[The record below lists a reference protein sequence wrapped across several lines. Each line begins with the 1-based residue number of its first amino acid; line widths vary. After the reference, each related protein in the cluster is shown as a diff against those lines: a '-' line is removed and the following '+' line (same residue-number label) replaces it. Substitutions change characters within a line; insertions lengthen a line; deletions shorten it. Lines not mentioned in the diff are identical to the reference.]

1 MLTGPTNPAR
11 HPAQQRDQQAK
22 RQQCERRRSP
32 IVLKISATNI
42 SMIQMDIKK
51 PTYRDRPTDKPL
63 SFSWSWRPKSLQ
75 QLDDA
80 IRLTTRIRD
89 VRVVRGF
96 ILGLAI
102 KVFRED
108 PERWISYSRNKNSYR
123 WAMRWRYWSVRNM
136 YASMISAFDQLAA
149 ADLIEN
155 HIVPRGN
162 LGEQS
167 RFRATPKLMALVEE
181 RRISLILDRPEII
194 ILRDADK
201 QPISYV
207 ETRETER
214 MRRALEE
221 YNEAAASVDVC
232 VAGQKIIE
240 GDPLVVGETRTG
252 AATLQA
258 YRMFNESFR
267 FGGRFYGQST
277 QNIPKELRATIT
289 INDSDTDEPDFPSL
303 HPQLLYALVGRH
315 LPHDPYD
322 LDGWDRPTV
331 KRAFNIMLNAKT
343 PSSAMLA
350 VAKTMGG
357 YRAGLR
363 EKAKRLIAEIERKHA
378 PVAEH
383 FGGGIGLRLQRTDS
397 DIAARVLAKSGREGE
412 FLLSLHDGFRSRRQ
426 YADRTREIMDEC
438 YEKVVG
444 KSPAIPTSKRKGDL
458 QIWSPVV
465 AAGGGWRRRV
475 GGGGGV
481 SGGG

>member
-1 MLTGPTNPAR
+1 
-11 HPAQQRDQQAK
+11 
-22 RQQCERRRSP
+22 
-32 IVLKISATNI
+32 
-42 SMIQMDIKK
+42 MDIKK
-51 PTYRDRPTDKPL
+51 PTFRDRPTDKVL
-63 SFSWSWRPKSLQ
+63 SFSWSWRPKSLE

-80 IRLTTRIRD
+80 IRLTGRIRD

-96 ILGLAI
+96 ILGRAI

-108 PERWISYSRNKNSYR
+108 PERWISYSRNKDWYR
-123 WAMRWRYWSVRNM
+123 WAMRGRYWPVRNM
-136 YASMISAFDQLAA
+136 YASMISAVDQLAA

-155 HIVPRGN
+155 HIVPQGN

-167 RFRATPKLMALVEE
+167 RLRATLKLMALVEE
-181 RRISLILDRPEII
+181 NRISLILDRPEII

-201 QPISYV
+201 HPISYE
-207 ETRETER
+207 ETRETWR

-221 YNEAAASVDVC
+221 YNEAAAVLHVC

-240 GDPLVVGETRTG
+240 GEPLIVGETRTG

-289 INDSDTDEPDFPSL
+289 INGSPTEEPDFPSL

-315 LPHDPYD
+315 LPRDPYD
-322 LDGWDRPTV
+322 LEGWDRPTV

-343 PSSAMLA
+343 PGSAELA
-350 VAKTMGG
+350 VAETIGG
-357 YRAGLR
+357 FTRGHR
-363 EKAKRLIAEIERKHA
+363 EQAKRLIAEIEHKHA
-378 PVAEH
+378 PVAEY
-383 FGGGIGLRLQRTDS
+383 FGSGIGLRLQRIDS
-397 DIAARVLAKSGREGE
+397 DIAARVLAKSGRDGE

-438 YEKVVG
+438 YAKVVG
-444 KSPAIPTSKRKGDL
+444 QAPAISTLKRKANL

-465 AAGGGWRRRV
+465 PGGWLVARASPAPGFCGGVLAPRSGVFGCCWRVLFRLCGRCGASRV
-475 GGGGGV
+475 GLKKIRSFFV
-481 SGGG
+481 SLG

>member
-1 MLTGPTNPAR
+1 
-11 HPAQQRDQQAK
+11 
-22 RQQCERRRSP
+22 
-32 IVLKISATNI
+32 V
-42 SMIQMDIKK
+42 DIKR
-51 PTYRDRPTDKPL
+51 PTYRDRPTDKRL
-63 SFSWSWRPKSLQ
+63 SFSWSWRPKSLE

-80 IRLTTRIRD
+80 IRLTTRVRD

-96 ILGLAI
+96 VLGLGI

-108 PERWISYSRNKNSYR
+108 PERWISYSRNKNWYR
-123 WAMRWRYWSVRNM
+123 WAMRWRYWPVRNM
-136 YASMISAFDQLAA
+136 YASMISAVDQLAA
-149 ADLIEN
+149 ADVIEN
-155 HIVPRGN
+155 HIAPPGN

-167 RFRATPKLMALVEE
+167 RFRATSKLMALVEE
-181 RRISLILDRPEII
+181 SHISLILDRPEII

-201 QPISYV
+201 HPISYE
-207 ETRETER
+207 ETRETWR

-221 YNEAAASVDVC
+221 YNRSAASLHVC
-232 VAGQKIIE
+232 VAGHKIIE
-240 GDPLVVGETRTG
+240 GEPLVVGETCTG

-289 INDSDTDEPDFPSL
+289 INDSATDEPDFPSL
-303 HPQLLYALVGRH
+303 HPQLLYALIGRH

-343 PSSAMLA
+343 PGSAMLA
-350 VAKTMGG
+350 VAETMGG
-357 YRAGLR
+357 FTNQHR
-363 EKAKRLIAEIERKHA
+363 EQAKRLIAEIERKHA
-378 PVAEH
+378 PVAEY
-383 FGGGIGLRLQRTDS
+383 FGSGIGLRLQRTDS

-412 FLLSLHDGFRSRRQ
+412 FLLALHDGFRSRRQ

-444 KSPAIPTSKRKGDL
+444 KSPAISTLKRKRDL
-458 QIWSPVV
+458 QIWSPVPV
-465 AAGGGWRRRV
+465 VRGWVPAPLPLPASVLVSLPSGLASLVVVSAFYSGSVVGVERAA
-475 GGGGGV
+475 
-481 SGGG
+481 